1 MSARR
6 KKERE
11 RTTSKFSLAGR
22 RSEERALPSTARGGG
37 VGTALES
44 QAPRCGEFL
53 PREFNQLFIRVRCE
67 AEALPPAVV
76 TYLRCPPVS
85 SVTNHVR
92 SFVPPRPSP
101 MAVVAHPGRALAP
114 LVVGLIGGSAALVYF
129 LRTCRRQ
136 TSRRALDLLRVVDS
150 GVLEAELER
159 RRVGSH
165 VFNTTVRPLHALRS
179 QLLNAELLTLGIDV
193 AADELA
199 PGPPRKAYDS
209 FARPRDGEPAY

>member
-1 MSARR
+1 
-6 KKERE
+6 
-11 RTTSKFSLAGR
+11 
-22 RSEERALPSTARGGG
+22 
-37 VGTALES
+37 
-44 QAPRCGEFL
+44 
-53 PREFNQLFIRVRCE
+53 
-67 AEALPPAVV
+67 
-76 TYLRCPPVS
+76 
-85 SVTNHVR
+85 
-92 SFVPPRPSP
+92 
-101 MAVVAHPGRALAP
+101 MAAVAHPGRALGP
-114 LVVGLIGGSAALVYF
+114 LVVGLVGGSAALVYY
-129 LRTCRRQ
+129 LRARQTSHQ

-209 FARPRDGEPAY
+209 FARPRDGEPTY